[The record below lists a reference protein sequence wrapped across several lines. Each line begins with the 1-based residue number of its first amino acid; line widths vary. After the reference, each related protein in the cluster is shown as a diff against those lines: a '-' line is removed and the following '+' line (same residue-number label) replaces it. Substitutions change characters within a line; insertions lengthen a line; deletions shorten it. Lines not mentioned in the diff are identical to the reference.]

1 HRLRAGPALRQRGRQ
16 DQPAPVRGTA
26 DLMRQQRQR
35 MICLDFSRDRLT
47 ALEVADQMV
56 SRWFARPLGD
66 DIMRN
71 GDPTDPA
78 ALGGLVRQSLAMAGI
93 ETRRA
98 RIALP
103 DEATVSRVLTM
114 PAMPQK
120 DLVRAMRYAAERS
133 IPFPID
139 SARWS
144 WDVV

>member
-1 HRLRAGPALRQRGRQ
+1 QHRRSG
-16 DQPAPVRGTA
+16 
-26 DLMRQQRQR
+26 
-35 MICLDFSRDRLT
+35 LD
-47 ALEVADQMV
+47 AADQIV
-56 SRWFARPLGD
+56 IRWFSRPLGD
-66 DIMRN
+66 DIMRY

-78 ALGGLVRQSLAMAGI
+78 ELGELVRQSLAMDGN

-144 WDVV
+144 WDVVER